1 MRNITTFII
10 LILIV
15 LSSCITSRP
24 ERLESKRQRKCE
36 LANYR
41 WGCNLSSDSVM
52 IIRETITELR
62 DTTIFFY
69 VPADTV
75 SDTLFVF
82 FDDNGLVN
90 SKPSTL
96 DTEFASSWAQ
106 VVQGK
111 LYHDLV
117 QKEKELAATIKDAI
131 QKHSKIEY
139 KAVIKTIE
147 KEVNRLTGWQK
158 FFIIIGK
165 VFSILTLFTFG
176 YVVIQVIKWLKEIVK

>member
-1 MRNITTFII
+1 
-10 LILIV
+10 
-15 LSSCITSRP
+15 
-24 ERLESKRQRKCE
+24 
-36 LANYR
+36 
-41 WGCNLSSDSVM
+41 M

>member
-1 MRNITTFII
+1 MRTITSALIV
-10 LILIV
+10 ILIV

-24 ERLESKRQRKCE
+24 ERLEAKRQRKCE
-36 LANYR
+36 LAQFR
-41 WGCNLSSDSVM
+41 WGCNQSSDSIM
-52 IIRETITELR
+52 IITETITEFS
-62 DTTIFFY
+62 DTTIYFH

-75 SDTLFVF
+75 RDTLFVF

-96 DTEFASSWAQ
+96 ETEFASSWAQ

-117 QKEKELAATIKDAI
+117 QKEKELEATIKDAI

-139 KAVIKTIE
+139 KAVVKTIKT
-147 KEVNRLTGWQK
+147 EVNRLTGWQK